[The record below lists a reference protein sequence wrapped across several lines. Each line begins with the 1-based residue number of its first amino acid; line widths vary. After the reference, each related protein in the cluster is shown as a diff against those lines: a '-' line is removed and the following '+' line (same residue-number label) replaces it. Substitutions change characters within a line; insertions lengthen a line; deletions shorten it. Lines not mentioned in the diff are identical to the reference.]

1 MKKET
6 IIRENFKRM
15 FRLLLNDSNLKVSD
29 FARNTNLSSQTV
41 YSWTNGNNFPSAEN
55 LEVIA
60 AYFNITPSDLINI
73 NGNSFYNFNQEDL
86 PNDNL
91 NLSNATPIPMEN
103 IVFDDYFP
111 LYYSENL
118 SAGTFMEL
126 LEQEPENVVHVP
138 IRFQSKKKRLHAFK
152 VNGESMNNIL
162 IDGTVVV
169 AEDTYNNSIKI
180 RDNSIVVAF
189 YNGEAT
195 IKRFFELEDHILL
208 APDSKNKSFMPIKI
222 NKEEEFTILGRVIWF
237 SNPEDIMEKLGEI

>member
-1 MKKET
+1 MQAKS
-6 IIRENFKRM
+6 REKFTAM
-15 FRLLLNDSNLKVSD
+15 LNWLIKDEGITQTEL
-29 FARNTNLSSQTV
+29 ARRINYPPSTV
-41 YSWTNGNNFPSAEN
+41 YNWCQGKRFPKAES
-55 LEVIA
+55 LEDIA
-60 AYFNITPSDLINI
+60 NYFNVLPSDLI
-73 NGNSFYNFNQEDL
+73 SEDL
-86 PNDNL
+86 PTDKSQI
-91 NLSNATPIPMEN
+91 SNATPISMEN

-111 LYYSENL
+111 LYYNENL

-222 NKEEEFTILGRVIWF
+222 NKEEEFTILGCVIWF
-237 SNPEDIMEKLGEI
+237 SNPDDIMEKLGEI